1 MFLGYRDAREFLRT
15 RSNGYMVCYLADR
28 LVENVVLAREAIR
41 AARVKDG
48 QWTTTPFL
56 AACQALFKAHPRL
69 KSFAWRQY
77 TPFFKG
83 DSPSRFTVFSSE
95 PDINGPEMPGAS
107 AEETLQG
114 LVAEF
119 LDGFHDEME
128 GMFGDH
134 VRVTVYRD
142 GTTETQQVDHD

>member
-28 LVENVVLAREAIR
+28 LVENVVWAREQIR

-48 QWTTTPFL
+48 EWTTMPFL
-56 AACQALFKAHPRL
+56 AACRALFKAHPEL
-69 KSFAWRQY
+69 ESLGWSQY
-77 TPFFKG
+77 TPFFGG
-83 DSPSRFTVFSSE
+83 DSPCRFRVLCDE
-95 PDINGPEMPGAS
+95 PDINGPDIQEAK
-107 AEETLQG
+107 LQG

-119 LDGFHDEME
+119 LSGFSDEME

-134 VRVTVYRD
+134 VRVTVYRN
-142 GTTETQQVDHD
+142 GRVEREKCEHD